1 MTEQDLLYQAERVQT
16 SGPDSEPLLSRLQR
30 RQYQQRQE
38 LLLIIAVATI
48 LLGGLLWH
56 SLIYS
61 RTPDYAMKQIL
72 ESLESRDSETFDRY
86 VKLDAIMLVAF
97 DDLTTTL
104 FNYDE
109 ALTPETHRSFL
120 DFYQRI
126 KPQLAHGTA
135 ETIRRYV
142 ASGEWTL
149 PSGQDLLK
157 GRQLGID
164 YDRFLE
170 RSQLRNTEF
179 VALDS
184 VTVNVDKT
192 DEAVAK
198 VKIRDKYTDVY
209 FALQVLLER
218 QSDGH
223 WSVIALENYRDYLSV
238 VTSIQIAAITAYI
251 EATQPVVD
259 EYNDRF
265 LDQRTRFRN
274 IVRQGRPLG
283 DSQIRQVKQLI
294 LGETIPDLKSRQEK
308 LNSFDIRAGSQYLSS
323 LRRQSTELS
332 IAAWLHLI
340 AGLEK
345 EDYGELNLA
354 ETLHKQMLEVDLRI
368 EDIINHSIVS
378 QEMPVV
384 P

>member
-16 SGPDSEPLLSRLQR
+16 SVPDSEPLLSRLQR
-30 RQYQQRQE
+30 RQQKQRQG
-38 LLLIIAVATI
+38 LLLIIAVVTV

-72 ESLESRDSETFDRY
+72 ESLESKDSETFDRY

-109 ALTPETHRSFL
+109 AITPETHKSFL

-135 ETIRRYV
+135 ETIRKYV

-170 RSQLRNTEF
+170 SSQLRNTEF

-192 DEAVAK
+192 DEAVAT
-198 VKIRDKYTDVY
+198 VKIRDRYTGVD

-218 QSDGH
+218 QSDGR
-223 WSVIALENYRDYLSV
+223 WSVVALENYRDYLSV
-238 VTSIQIAAITAYI
+238 VTSIQVAAITAYI
-251 EATQPVVD
+251 EATQPIVD

-274 IVRQGRPLG
+274 IVRRGRPLS
-283 DSQIRQVKQLI
+283 DSQIRQIKQLI

-368 EDIINHSIVS
+368 EDIINRSTVS
-378 QEMPVV
+378 QEMPAV

>member
-1 MTEQDLLYQAERVQT
+1 MTEQDLLYQAERVQA
-16 SGPDSEPLLSRLQR
+16 SVPDSEPLLSRFRR
-30 RQYQQRQE
+30 RQQKQRQE
-38 LLLIIAVATI
+38 LLLIIAVVTV

-179 VALDS
+179 VTLDS

-198 VKIRDKYTDVY
+198 VKIRDRYTGVD
-209 FALQVLLER
+209 FSLQVLLER

-238 VTSIQIAAITAYI
+238 VTSLQIAAITAYI

-274 IVRQGRPLG
+274 IVRQGRPLS
-283 DSQIRQVKQLI
+283 DDQIRQVKQLI

-345 EDYGELNLA
+345 EDYSELNLA

-368 EDIINHSIVS
+368 EDIINHSTVS

>member
-1 MTEQDLLYQAERVQT
+1 MTEQDLLYQAEKVQA
-16 SGPDSEPLLSRLQR
+16 SVPDSEPLLSRFRR
-30 RQYQQRQE
+30 RQQKQRQE
-38 LLLIIAVATI
+38 LLLIIAVVTV

-198 VKIRDKYTDVY
+198 VKIRDKYTGVD

-223 WSVIALENYRDYLSV
+223 WSVVALENYRDYLSV
-238 VTSIQIAAITAYI
+238 VTSLQIAAITAYI

-274 IVRQGRPLG
+274 IVRQGRPLSDG
-283 DSQIRQVKQLI
+283 QIRQVKQLI

-332 IAAWLHLI
+332 ITAWLHLI

-345 EDYGELNLA
+345 EDYSELNLA

-368 EDIINHSIVS
+368 EDIINHSTVS

>member
-1 MTEQDLLYQAERVQT
+1 MTEQDLLYQAEKVQA
-16 SGPDSEPLLSRLQR
+16 SAPDSEPLLSRFRR
-30 RQYQQRQE
+30 RQQKQRQE
-38 LLLIIAVATI
+38 LLLIIAVVTV

-61 RTPDYAMKQIL
+61 RTPDYAMKQII
-72 ESLESRDSETFDRY
+72 ESLESKDSETFDRY

-126 KPQLAHGTA
+126 KPQLAQGTA

-198 VKIRDKYTDVY
+198 VKIRDKYTGVD

-223 WSVIALENYRDYLSV
+223 WSVVALENYRDYLSV
-238 VTSIQIAAITAYI
+238 VTSLQIAAITAYI

-274 IVRQGRPLG
+274 IVRQGRPLSDG
-283 DSQIRQVKQLI
+283 QIRQVKQLI

-332 IAAWLHLI
+332 ITAWLHLI

-345 EDYGELNLA
+345 EDYSELNLA

-368 EDIINHSIVS
+368 EDIINHSTVS

>member
-1 MTEQDLLYQAERVQT
+1 MTEQDLLYQAEKVQA
-16 SGPDSEPLLSRLQR
+16 SVPDSEPLLSRFRR
-30 RQYQQRQE
+30 RQQKQRQE
-38 LLLIIAVATI
+38 LLLIIAVVTV

-198 VKIRDKYTDVY
+198 VKIRDKYTGVD
-209 FALQVLLER
+209 FALQVL
-218 QSDGH
+218 
-223 WSVIALENYRDYLSV
+223 WSGR
-238 VTSIQIAAITAYI
+238 
-251 EATQPVVD
+251 ATG
-259 EYNDRF
+259 
-265 LDQRTRFRN
+265 T
-274 IVRQGRPLG
+274 G
-283 DSQIRQVKQLI
+283 
-294 LGETIPDLKSRQEK
+294 
-308 LNSFDIRAGSQYLSS
+308 ASS
-323 LRRQSTELS
+323 LWKITGIISLS
-332 IAAWLHLI
+332 
-340 AGLEK
+340 
-345 EDYGELNLA
+345 
-354 ETLHKQMLEVDLRI
+354 
-368 EDIINHSIVS
+368 
-378 QEMPVV
+378 
-384 P
+384 

>member
-1 MTEQDLLYQAERVQT
+1 MTEQDLLYQAEKVQA
-16 SGPDSEPLLSRLQR
+16 SVPDSEPLLSRFRR
-30 RQYQQRQE
+30 RQQKQRQE
-38 LLLIIAVATI
+38 LLLIIAVVTV

-56 SLIYS
+56 SLIHS

-97 DDLTTTL
+97 DDLIATL

-126 KPQLAHGTA
+126 KPQLAQGTA

-192 DEAVAK
+192 DEAVAR
-198 VKIRDKYTDVY
+198 VKIRDRYTGVD

-223 WSVIALENYRDYLSV
+223 WSVVALENYRDYLSV
-238 VTSIQIAAITAYI
+238 VTSLQIAAITAYI

-274 IVRQGRPLG
+274 IVRQGRPLS

-323 LRRQSTELS
+323 LRRRSTELS

-345 EDYGELNLA
+345 EDYSELNLA

-368 EDIINHSIVS
+368 EDIINHSTVS

>member
-30 RQYQQRQE
+30 RQQQQRQE

-170 RSQLRNTEF
+170 RSQLRNTEC

>member
-30 RQYQQRQE
+30 RQQQQRQE

-192 DEAVAK
+192 DEAVAN

>member
-30 RQYQQRQE
+30 RQQQQRQE
-38 LLLIIAVATI
+38 LLLIIAVATV

-198 VKIRDKYTDVY
+198 VKIRDRYTDVY

-368 EDIINHSIVS
+368 EDIINHSTVS
-378 QEMPVV
+378 QEMPAV

>member
-1 MTEQDLLYQAERVQT
+1 MTEHDLLYQAERVQT
-16 SGPDSEPLLSRLQR
+16 SAPDSEPLLSRLQR
-30 RQYQQRQE
+30 RQRQQRQE
-38 LLLIIAVATI
+38 LLLIIAVATV

-198 VKIRDKYTDVY
+198 VKIRDRYTDVY
-209 FALQVLLER
+209 FVLQVLLER

-368 EDIINHSIVS
+368 EDIINHSTVS

>member
-1 MTEQDLLYQAERVQT
+1 MTEQDLLYQAERVQA
-16 SGPDSEPLLSRLQR
+16 SVPDSEPLLSRFRR
-30 RQYQQRQE
+30 RQQKQRQE
-38 LLLIIAVATI
+38 LLLIIAVVTV

-198 VKIRDKYTDVY
+198 VKIRDRYTGVD
-209 FALQVLLER
+209 FSLQVLLER

-223 WSVIALENYRDYLSV
+223 WSVVALENYRDYLSV

-274 IVRQGRPLG
+274 IVRQGRPLSDG
-283 DSQIRQVKQLI
+283 QIKQVKQLI

-345 EDYGELNLA
+345 EDYSELNLA

-368 EDIINHSIVS
+368 EDIINHSTVS

>member
-1 MTEQDLLYQAERVQT
+1 
-16 SGPDSEPLLSRLQR
+16 
-30 RQYQQRQE
+30 
-38 LLLIIAVATI
+38 
-48 LLGGLLWH
+48 
-56 SLIYS
+56 
-61 RTPDYAMKQIL
+61 MKQIL

>member
-30 RQYQQRQE
+30 RQQQQRQE